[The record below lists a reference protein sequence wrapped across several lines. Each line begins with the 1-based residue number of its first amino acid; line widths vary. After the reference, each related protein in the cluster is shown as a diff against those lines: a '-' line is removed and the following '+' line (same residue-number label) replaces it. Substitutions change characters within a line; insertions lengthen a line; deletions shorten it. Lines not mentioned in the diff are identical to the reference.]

1 MAEKEPSRGEKVNIK
16 HMEYVLEVYR
26 CGSINKAAKA
36 CYISQSHLSKIVK
49 DVETELGFEL
59 FTRSSNG
66 LELNR
71 NGLFFMD
78 SVEHIV
84 AEFQKI
90 RRIPQMIND
99 NSHMHVVSSPSAVV
113 MQGFLAFRRPEAAT
127 DHGASDIYKEAG
139 LNDILQQVISR
150 ETPLGI
156 MLIFERMVPKYIN
169 IAERYGL
176 SLDLVKEKM
185 PVHLLMSLRHPLAQ
199 KEKIYVADLER
210 YPFVR
215 DAQIDYD
222 DTLVGRMKLNNSQNS
237 LIVSDRAGRMDAI
250 LSGYYICHT
259 TGISPGEQQRLG
271 VCTRP
276 IEDFCEYISVY
287 SLKYANRCY
296 SVRES
301 EFISLLKKQL

>member
-1 MAEKEPSRGEKVNIK
+1 MNTK

-36 CYISQSHLSKIVK
+36 CYISQSHLSKIIK
-49 DVETELGFEL
+49 DVEAELGFEI
-59 FTRSSNG
+59 FTRSPNG

-71 NGLFFMD
+71 NGLYFME

-84 AEFQKI
+84 AECHKI

-113 MQGFLAFRRPEAAT
+113 MQSFLAFRRPDAAT

-139 LNDILQQVISR
+139 LNNILQQVISR

-156 MLIFERMVPKYIN
+156 MTIFERMVPKYIN
-169 IAERYGL
+169 IADRNGL
-176 SLDLVKEKM
+176 SLDLIKDKM
-185 PVHLLMSLRHPLAQ
+185 PVNLLMSVVHPLAK
-199 KEKIYVADLER
+199 KEKIFAEDLEG

-215 DAQIDYD
+215 DSQIDYD

-259 TGISPGEQQRLG
+259 TGISAEEQRKLG
-271 VCTRP
+271 ICTRP

-287 SLKYANRCY
+287 SLKSANRCY
-296 SVRES
+296 SIRES
-301 EFISLLKKQL
+301 EFINLLKKQL